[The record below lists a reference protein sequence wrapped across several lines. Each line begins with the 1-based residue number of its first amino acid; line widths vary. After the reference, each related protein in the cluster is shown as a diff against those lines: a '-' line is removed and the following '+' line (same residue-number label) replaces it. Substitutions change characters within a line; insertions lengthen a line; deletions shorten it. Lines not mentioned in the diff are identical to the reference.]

1 MGYVML
7 VARYVTGESVDG
19 RWLEVGDWKMEVRAG
34 CKCCLYQRKVQMAWH
49 DSSTLAVGL
58 FKKCRQQRYLF
69 RKNVVCAMT

>member
-1 MGYVML
+1 VGYVML

-34 CKCCLYQRKVQMAWH
+34 FKCCLYQRKVQMAWH

-58 FKKCRQQRYLF
+58 FKKCSSDTYSERTSCVQ
-69 RKNVVCAMT
+69 